1 MRLRL
6 FLAFVL
12 IILIT
17 IITVTL
23 IIRQNTEEEVRTFM
37 FRGGVMGLNILVSD
51 LEDCYQ
57 EKQSWDGCSDLLQ
70 MTGGA
75 QGNMSRGMGEG
86 RMGNHSPGNWERQ
99 HIQLLDKEGVVVA
112 DTQDSI
118 PSQPKD
124 ISSLQGLIPLH
135 NQGEVVGYLLPENQF
150 PFTQQQESYLISRL
164 NKAAITSA
172 AIAGVIALLLAS
184 YLSYP
189 LLQPVRKL
197 TAAAEKVKQGDLE
210 QRVAIKGDTELTTL
224 GRVFN
229 QMVSSLESTAER
241 RKALTADIAH
251 ELRTPLSVQ
260 QAHLEALQDG
270 IYDLNQENLRPIQEQ
285 NQTLIRLVDDLRTLS
300 LVDAGELRLEPTE
313 TDLNQLVAKVV
324 SRFEPQVQK
333 KDLQID
339 IIFPPDSPLITIDPQ
354 RIEQILINLLSNAVR
369 HSPEG
374 HIIQIEIKMHKE
386 YVNLTVHDQGEG
398 IPEEE
403 IPFIFERFF
412 KSSTSRK
419 RDDGGTGLGLSISK
433 KLAQAHGG
441 NLEVQNHPE
450 GGAVFLLTIPNQ
462 ITKDAS

>member
-17 IITVTL
+17 VITVTL

-37 FRGGVMGLNILVSD
+37 FRGGVIGLNDLVTD

-57 EKQSWDGCSDLLQ
+57 ENQSWVGCSDLLQ
-70 MTGGA
+70 MAGGA
-75 QGNMSRGMGEG
+75 QGYMSRGMGEG
-86 RMGNHSPGNWERQ
+86 RMGNHSPGNRERQ

-135 NQGEVVGYLLPENQF
+135 DQGEVVGYLLPENQF
-150 PFTQQQESYLISRL
+150 PFTQNQEAYLISRL

-172 AIAGVIALLLAS
+172 AIAGIVALLLAS

-197 TAAAEKVKQGDLE
+197 TAAAERVKQGDLE
-210 QRVAIKGDTELTTL
+210 QRVVIKGDTELTTL

-270 IYDLNQENLRPIQEQ
+270 IYDLNLENLRPIEEQ

-300 LVDAGELRLEPTE
+300 MADAGELTLERTK
-313 TDLNQLVAKVV
+313 TDLNQLVAIVV
-324 SRFEPQVQK
+324 SRFGPQVQK

-339 IIFPPDSPLITIDPQ
+339 VNFPPVSPLVTIDPQ

-374 HIIQIEIKMHKE
+374 QLIQIEIKMLNE

-403 IPFIFERFF
+403 IPFIFERFY
-412 KSSTSRK
+412 KSSSSRK

-450 GGAVFLLTIPNQ
+450 GGAVFSLTIPNQ
-462 ITKDAS
+462 INNEPF

>member
-6 FLAFVL
+6 FLAFLL

-17 IITVTL
+17 VITVTL
-23 IIRQNTEEEVRTFM
+23 IIGQNTEEEVRTFM
-37 FRGGVMGLNILVSD
+37 FRGGVMGLNVLVSD

-57 EKQSWDGCSDLLQ
+57 ENRSWAGCSDLLQ
-70 MTGGA
+70 IKGGA

-99 HIQLLDKEGVVVA
+99 QIQLLDKEGIVVA
-112 DTQDSI
+112 DTQDPI

-270 IYDLNQENLRPIQEQ
+270 IYDLNLENLQPIQEQ

-339 IIFPPDSPLITIDPQ
+339 VIFPPESPLITIDSQ

-374 HIIQIEIKMHKE
+374 HIIQIEIKMDKE

-403 IPFIFERFF
+403 IPFIFERFY

-450 GGAVFLLTIPNQ
+450 GGAVFLLTIPHQ

>member
-1 MRLRL
+1 MRFRL

-37 FRGGVMGLNILVSD
+37 FRGGVMGLNVLVSD

-57 EKQSWDGCSDLLQ
+57 EKQSWEGCSDLLQ
-70 MTGGA
+70 ITGGA
-75 QGNMSRGMGEG
+75 QGNMPRGMGEG
-86 RMGNHSPGNWERQ
+86 RMGNHPLGNRERQ

-135 NQGEVVGYLLPENQF
+135 NQGEVIGYLLPENQF

-164 NKAAITSA
+164 NRAAITSA

-270 IYDLNQENLRPIQEQ
+270 IYDLNLENLQPIQEQ

-300 LVDAGELRLEPTE
+300 LVDAGELRLEFTE

-339 IIFPPDSPLITIDPQ
+339 VFFPPDSPLITIDPQ

-403 IPFIFERFF
+403 IPFIFERFY

-441 NLEVQNHPE
+441 NLEVRNHPE